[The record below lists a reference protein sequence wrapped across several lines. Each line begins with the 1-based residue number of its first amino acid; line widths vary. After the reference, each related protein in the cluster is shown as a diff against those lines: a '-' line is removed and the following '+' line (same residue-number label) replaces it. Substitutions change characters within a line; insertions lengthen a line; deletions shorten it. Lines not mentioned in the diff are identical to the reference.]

1 MSQPPEGATSSPS
14 KLRPLFNVGL
24 TAVLLVGGI
33 WYLSRTISFNDV
45 QQAIATA
52 NGWYI
57 LLALTVFVLNGS
69 LKAWRWRVLLVPDNE
84 KIVPFTAVFWAIWLG
99 QFVNNIVPFMRLG
112 EISRAYAIHQQTGL
126 GKVRSLSTIVVEK
139 SLELIMLGLLLLI
152 LLPIFT
158 LPDAWQSSSQTL
170 LLIAAVSLLGLTLV
184 AYKTS
189 FVIVQLRRLFGLLP
203 RTFEE
208 RLDRLL
214 ISGLEG
220 LASLRSRTA
229 VSRLLVSS
237 VLLMILSLLTP
248 FLLFQAFRLPLGIAE
263 AAVVDSALSLTT
275 SAPSTPAQLGIY
287 EGTVVL
293 VLTQLGQIDQAIAF
307 SFAVVYHLLVL
318 LPKFVLG
325 GLAAQRTNW
334 RWQQR

>member
-1 MSQPPEGATSSPS
+1 MSRPPKVAASSQRN
-14 KLRPLFNVGL
+14 LRARFSLGL
-24 TAVLLVGGI
+24 TAVLLIGGL
-33 WYLSRTISFNDV
+33 WYLSRTIDFADV
-45 QQAIATA
+45 QRAIASA

-57 LLALTVFVLNGS
+57 LLALAVFVLNGS
-69 LKAWRWRVLLVPDNE
+69 LKAWRWRVLLVPDRE
-84 KIVPFTAVFWAIWLG
+84 KNVPFAAVFWAIWLG
-99 QFVNNIVPFMRLG
+99 QFVNNVVPFLRLG

-139 SLELIMLGLLLLI
+139 SLELIMLGLLLLV
-152 LLPIFT
+152 LLPIFA
-158 LPDAWQSSSQTL
+158 LPDAWQSSSQSL
-170 LLIAAVSLLGLTLV
+170 LLIAAVSLIGLTFI

-189 FVIVQLRRLFGLLP
+189 FVIAQLRRLFGLLP
-203 RTFEE
+203 RGLEE

-220 LASLRSRTA
+220 LASLRSGTA
-229 VSRLLVSS
+229 VLRLLGSS

-248 FLLFQAFRLPLGIAE
+248 FLLFQAFSLPLGIAE

-287 EGTVVL
+287 EGTVVV
-293 VLTQLGQIDQAIAF
+293 VLSQFGQIDQAVAF